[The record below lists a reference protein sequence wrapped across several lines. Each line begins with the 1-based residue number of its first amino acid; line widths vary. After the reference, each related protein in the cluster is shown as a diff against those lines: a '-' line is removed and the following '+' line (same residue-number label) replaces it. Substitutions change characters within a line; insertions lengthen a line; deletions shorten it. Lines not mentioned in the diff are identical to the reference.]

1 MVQVTEAPPALPAT
15 PPTEPS
21 DAPAPVPASDAPAEI
36 TPAVETV
43 PAAQEPAEN
52 KAWTVHQ
59 TAQCSNSK
67 PEFWKKQFLDLSRMH
82 GWHLILICQDFL
94 IFNIWKSGKS
104 WFWQYC
110 LILISYKCILSE
122 IKLVVKGRLFRFLKY
137 IGVTHAY
144 GQLKETITGFVFYWN
159 TSRFLL
165 DKHCK
170 V

>member
-67 PEFWKKQFLDLSRMH
+67 PEFWKNNFR
-82 GWHLILICQDFL
+82 ICLACMDDTL
-94 IFNIWKSGKS
+94 S
-104 WFWQYC
+104 WFVR
-110 LILISYKCILSE
+110 ISW
-122 IKLVVKGRLFRFLKY
+122 FLTFENQENPDFDN
-137 IGVTHAY
+137 IV
-144 GQLKETITGFVFYWN
+144 
-159 TSRFLL
+159 
-165 DKHCK
+165 
-170 V
+170 